1 MGNSAFRAANDFQ
14 FANRERNGN
23 HKTAIANRVGE
34 REENLVL
41 FDFPQSYWSRIQFC
55 ANNQHPENQ

>member
-1 MGNSAFRAANDFQ
+1 LR
-14 FANRERNGN
+14 
-23 HKTAIANRVGE
+23 IASETGIVKLLLRIGSV